1 MRGVSAA
8 LRRFGLAIAGLLVT
22 SGRVFAQ
29 GGEGNS
35 KVNAIPTL
43 GGVGIIALAGAL
55 SIGGAWL
62 LSRNRDKKQ

>member
-1 MRGVSAA
+1 MRGVTAA
-8 LRRFGLAIAGLLVT
+8 LRGFGLAVAGLLIA

-29 GGEGNS
+29 GEGNGS
-35 KVNAIPTL
+35 QVNAVPTL

-62 LSRNRDKKQ
+62 LSRNRDKQE